1 MTTEQQVLN
10 RLLKQ
15 LTSSKNYEI
24 VKDYGYRLYYTGKN
38 IPCGCKKVGREQI
51 VYANNANE
59 LARKLICMIK
69 FRHQT
74 SIITKEYIDRMN
86 YLFDQC
92 LSHIAYGYNF
102 ENSRYIK
109 EINLPYS
116 LKQDVYNYVKSI
128 IVDVNS
134 NVYTDSEGCSYNSI
148 KVASIL

>member
-1 MTTEQQVLN
+1 MTVEQQLLN

-15 LTSSKNYEI
+15 LTKSKNYEI
-24 VKDYGYRLYYTGKN
+24 VEDCGYRLYYKGKN
-38 IPCGCKKVGREQI
+38 IPCGCKSVGREQI
-51 VYANNANE
+51 VYANHADE
-59 LARKLICMIK
+59 FARKLLCMIK

-74 SIITKEYIDRMN
+74 SITTKEYIDRMN

-128 IVDVNS
+128 IVDVDS

>member
-1 MTTEQQVLN
+1 MTTEKQVLN

-15 LTSSKNYEI
+15 LTTSKNYEI
-24 VKDYGYRLYYTGKN
+24 VEDYGYRLYYKGKN
-38 IPCGCKKVGREQI
+38 IPCGCKKVGKEQI
-51 VYANNANE
+51 VYANNVNE

-74 SIITKEYIDRMN
+74 TITTKEYIDRMD

-92 LSHIAYGYNF
+92 LSHIGYGYNF

-116 LKQDVYNYVKSI
+116 LKQDVYKYVKSI
-128 IVDVNS
+128 IVNINS
-134 NVYTDSEGCSYNSI
+134 NVYTDSEGCSYNTV

>member
-1 MTTEQQVLN
+1 MTIEQQLLN
-10 RLLKQ
+10 RLLKR
-15 LTSSKNYEI
+15 LTTSKNYEI
-24 VKDYGYRLYYTGKN
+24 VEDYGYRLYYKGKN
-38 IPCGCKKVGREQI
+38 IPCGCKKVGKEQI

-59 LARKLICMIK
+59 FERKLLCMIK
-69 FRHQT
+69 FKHQT
-74 SIITKEYIDRMN
+74 TVNLKGYIDRMD

-116 LKQDVYNYVKSI
+116 LKQDVYNYVKN
-128 IVDVNS
+128 IVVDINS